1 MSLHESIR
9 NMKAL
14 FMEERRRLILD
25 KLSEQGRVSV
35 SELSEDLQ
43 VSAVTIRQD
52 LTALESEK
60 LLKRTHGGAVTIGQT
75 AYTDEFELSFDL
87 RRQQQL
93 DEKTALG
100 KAALSFIEAGSAI
113 AFDASTTVCSIIP
126 FLTEIDSLTLVT
138 NNLMVTEALLSNPR
152 VEVLLPA
159 GKLRRDAYSIIGDPD
174 SLPNIN
180 LNVGFVSAWGIS
192 EQAGLT
198 EVSED
203 EMMMKKALVSRCMKK
218 VLLVD
223 STKWGQVAAYT
234 YAHPHDIDI
243 ILTTNRVAQ
252 SDLAKIQHNDIRI
265 VDV

>member
-1 MSLHESIR
+1 
-9 NMKAL
+9 MKPL

-25 KLSEQGRVSV
+25 RLFEQGRVSV

-52 LTALESEK
+52 LTALEVDR
-60 LLKRTHGGAVTIGQT
+60 LLKRTHGGAVTIEDTLSEDG
-75 AYTDEFELSFDL
+75 FELSFDL
-87 RRQQQL
+87 RRQQQV

-100 KAALSFIEAGSAI
+100 KAASSLIETGSAI

-126 FLTEIDSLTLVT
+126 FLIEMDNLTLVT
-138 NNLMVTEALLSNPR
+138 NNLMATEALLSNPR

-159 GKLRRDAYSIIGDPD
+159 GRLRRDSFSIIGDPD

-198 EVSED
+198 EVNED
-203 EMMMKKALVSRCMKK
+203 EMIMKKALLSRCLKK

-234 YAHPHDIDI
+234 YANPHDIDI
-243 ILTTNRVAQ
+243 ILTTNRVPQ
-252 SDLAKIQHNDIRI
+252 TTLDNIQHPDIRI
-265 VDV
+265 IRI

>member
-1 MSLHESIR
+1 
-9 NMKAL
+9 MKPL

-25 KLSEQGRVSV
+25 RLFEQGRVSV

-52 LTALESEK
+52 LTALEVDR
-60 LLKRTHGGAVTIGQT
+60 LLKRTHGGAVTIEDTLSEDG
-75 AYTDEFELSFDL
+75 FELSFDL
-87 RRQQQL
+87 RRQQQV
-93 DEKTALG
+93 DEKAALG
-100 KAALSFIEAGSAI
+100 KAASSLIETGSAI

-126 FLTEIDSLTLVT
+126 FLIEMDNLTLVT
-138 NNLMVTEALLSNPR
+138 NNLMATEALLPNPR

-159 GKLRRDAYSIIGDPD
+159 GRLRRDSFSIIGDPD

-198 EVSED
+198 EVNED
-203 EMMMKKALVSRCMKK
+203 EMIMKKALLSRCLKK

-234 YAHPHDIDI
+234 YANPHDIDI
-243 ILTTNRVAQ
+243 ILTTNRVPQ
-252 SDLAKIQHNDIRI
+252 TTLDNIQHPDIRI
-265 VDV
+265 IRI